1 MKKKLLVL
9 ALVLVLVLSLSMALV
24 ACNPAEE
31 TEGKA
36 PASELERAKDAV
48 YRLYKDSIP
57 QETAA
62 DFKVSTTVPLDGI
75 YYFPITWT
83 VSDSKITVSEPS
95 NNQVTIDI
103 PEESPEEINYTLTA
117 TITADDGTK
126 ATVEFERKVPKFVLF
141 TWDEFVAAEDGTTVV
156 IEGIVTAVLPYN
168 NGATN
173 RGVYMQTTDNKGA
186 IYVYQPVEDG
196 YDEIQVGMKV
206 RATGEKDDY
215 FGTLQIASG
224 GSVQVVDKNKT
235 TVEPKD
241 YTAIY
246 TAAADLKDPNLV
258 AEASMLV
265 TIKGVEIGAQ
275 GSDPTYY
282 HFSLAGKESYIRISG
297 SSCPLTTAEQKQF
310 EEFFLANL
318 GATADVTGLVTLY
331 NGNFYLT
338 PVSAT
343 PFTNVVTQEYTPEE
357 MVARV
362 KSQLSL
368 TGNVAEATTLTLP
381 VPALHKDEVTVTW
394 SVSENTVGELKTEEG
409 VQSFVIAKLP
419 SEETTLTFTATI
431 KCGEVEDT
439 ATFEVVVSGEYIAE
453 DVEFIDLTGESLNL
467 PGPYQDGIAGI
478 SGVKFEYTQLFLGEN
493 GMQFRFKD
501 NVASGLKNTNAF
513 AKGIVKIEITMNS
526 GKTVYDNADVFS
538 IKFGTSADELG
549 NEIKLSTVADQLVYT
564 VTPDKEGYTFFS
576 IYKVLEQ
583 YTFYVDS
590 IRIYFVDEITLSP
603 ADKVSEEKGDLKL
616 DKTSYTQSGTATLP
630 VVGATHNDVTIT
642 WASDNSAVAID
653 GANLTLTMPAA
664 STRITLTATIA
675 CGDATDTKTF
685 VIFAVVDVIDAMK
698 LLESGESFEADYEFT
713 GFVKEI
719 TSAYDPNYKN
729 MELILTVGEN
739 EFKCF
744 RLSGDAAA
752 TIKVGDEIIVTGN
765 EVSNYNGTIELSYP
779 TAVFAPAGEMTA
791 DEKVAAAK
799 EALTLEKSYSADFT
813 LPSEGLHGTTLT
825 WTVKEENDYLSI
837 DGYNVT
843 ITPGKTAQQVVIVA
857 TIALDGATNLT
868 KEITVTVEELKVYL
882 PEFVTEPAAG
892 QYKLAVAQNNLGK
905 TLYFTGAMDG
915 FYLGT
920 TENAGEAVDVTY
932 EVAEGGFYLSFMVD
946 GAKKYVEMYD
956 RGEGKA
962 GVQIVDT
969 PTAVF
974 VLDTKYN
981 MLTAKFGDNT
991 FYLGTY
997 NTFDTL
1003 SASNVSFV
1011 NDDNVDK
1018 TQFPAR
1024 LATLKVATDA
1034 DLVQLDKDALELKT
1048 SYTDNFT
1055 LPAMGANGSTITW
1068 AVTEGTAIAIEGAEA
1083 TVVRGDADATVKLTA
1098 TIKLNDVTLTKEFT
1112 ITVPKMSDGS
1122 EPTLATSIKV
1132 GDRIIL
1138 ANVEGKS
1145 ELTSVTNDIGVRTQ
1159 YDVVPA
1165 GTYVLEVVAGTAEGS
1180 FAFKTLDGQYLE
1192 FHGSSNKLYLSAEL
1206 GDSSSWTVTFT
1217 DTNAKIVNVASTDR
1231 VLQYNSNSSQERFAC
1246 YKGTQQDVNIFV
1258 VA

>member
-117 TITADDGTK
+117 TITADDGTT

-215 FGTLQIASG
+215 YGTMQIASG

-368 TGNVAEATTLTLP
+368 TDNVAEATTLTLP

-431 KCGEVEDT
+431 KCGEAEDT

-478 SGVKFEYTQLFLGEN
+478 SGVKFEYTQLFLGDN

-501 NVASGLKNTNAF
+501 NVASGLKNANAF
-513 AKGIVKIEITMNS
+513 AKGIVKIEITLNS
-526 GKTVYDNADVFS
+526 GKTVYDNTDVFS

-616 DKTSYTQSGTATLP
+616 EKTSYTQGGTATLP
-630 VVGATHNDVTIT
+630 VVGATHDDVTIT
-642 WASDNSAVAID
+642 WTADNSAVAID
-653 GANLTLTMPAA
+653 GANLTLTMPDA
-664 STRITLTATIA
+664 SARITLTATIA

-698 LLESGESFEADYEFT
+698 LLQSGESFEADYEFT

-719 TSAYDPNYKN
+719 TSAYDPEYKN

-752 TIKVGDEIIVTGN
+752 TIKVGDEIIITGN
-765 EVSNYNGTIELSYP
+765 KVSNYKDTIELSYP
-779 TAVFAPAGEMTA
+779 TAVFAPAGEKTDA
-791 DEKVAAAK
+791 EKVAADK
-799 EALTLEKSYSADFT
+799 ALLQLETSYTEDFT
-813 LPSEGLHGTTLT
+813 LPLAGSYDTAIT
-825 WTVKEENDYLSI
+825 WTV
-837 DGYNVT
+837 
-843 ITPGKTAQQVVIVA
+843 
-857 TIALDGATNLT
+857 
-868 KEITVTVEELKVYL
+868 VE
-882 PEFVTEPAAG
+882 
-892 QYKLAVAQNNLGK
+892 
-905 TLYFTGAMDG
+905 
-915 FYLGT
+915 
-920 TENAGEAVDVTY
+920 
-932 EVAEGGFYLSFMVD
+932 
-946 GAKKYVEMYD
+946 
-956 RGEGKA
+956 
-962 GVQIVDT
+962 
-969 PTAVF
+969 
-974 VLDTKYN
+974 
-981 MLTAKFGDNT
+981 GD
-991 FYLGTY
+991 
-997 NTFDTL
+997 
-1003 SASNVSFV
+1003 
-1011 NDDNVDK
+1011 
-1018 TQFPAR
+1018 
-1024 LATLKVATDA
+1024 
-1034 DLVQLDKDALELKT
+1034 
-1048 SYTDNFT
+1048 
-1055 LPAMGANGSTITW
+1055 
-1068 AVTEGTAIAIEGAEA
+1068 AIAIEDGTAKV
-1083 TVVRGDADATVKLTA
+1083 TRGEADATVILRA
-1098 TIKLNDVTLTKEFT
+1098 TIACGDALDTKDFT
-1112 ITVPKMSDGS
+1112 ITIPKQVVPGEDTTVKLEYTADTTTNMTGENDAALLNLDASIFTVVGAKGNKNMFPGLNKSGEIRLYGADGVGNEISVTCTGTISKILITFTAS
-1122 EPTLATSIKV
+1122 EGAKIMV
-1132 GDRIIL
+1132 GDSEVT
-1138 ANVEGKS
+1138 AN
-1145 ELTSVTNDIGVRTQ
+1145 D
-1159 YDVVPA
+1159 D
-1165 GTYVLEVVAGTAEGS
+1165 GTYTINANS
-1180 FAFKTLDGQYLE
+1180 F
-1192 FHGSSNKLYLSAEL
+1192 
-1206 GDSSSWTVTFT
+1206 
-1217 DTNAKIVNVASTDR
+1217 KIVNVNSGSTQVKFTSIDIT
-1231 VLQYNSNSSQERFAC
+1231 YSTA
-1246 YKGTQQDVNIFV
+1246 
-1258 VA
+1258 A

>member
-1 MKKKLLVL
+1 MRKKLLVL
-9 ALVLVLVLSLSMALV
+9 TLVLVLVMSLSVALV
-24 ACNPAEE
+24 ACNPTEE
-31 TEGKA
+31 AGKA
-36 PASELERAKDAV
+36 PASELERAKEAV
-48 YRLYKDSIP
+48 HTMYKDRIP
-57 QETAA
+57 AETASSFSVA
-62 DFKVSTTVPLDGI
+62 SVISLDGGV
-75 YYFPITWT
+75 YVFP
-83 VSDSKITVSEPS
+83 VSWSVDSNEITVGTPEDNQLTINIPEPS
-95 NNQVTIDI
+95 AD
-103 PEESPEEINYTLTA
+103 INYTLTA

-215 FGTLQIASG
+215 YGTMQIASG

-368 TGNVAEATTLTLP
+368 TDNVAEATTLTLP

-431 KCGEVEDT
+431 KCGEAEDT

-478 SGVKFEYTQLFLGEN
+478 SGVKFEYTQLYFGEN

-501 NVASGLKNTNAF
+501 NVASGLKNANAF
-513 AKGIVKIEITMNS
+513 AKGIVKIEITLNS
-526 GKTVYDNADVFS
+526 GKTVYDNTDVFS

-630 VVGATHNDVTIT
+630 VVGATHDDVTIT
-642 WASDNSAVAID
+642 WTSDNSAVAID

-719 TSAYDPNYKN
+719 TSAYDPNYKS

-779 TAVFAPAGEMTA
+779 TAVFAPAGEKTDA
-791 DEKVAAAK
+791 EKVAADKALLQL
-799 EALTLEKSYSADFT
+799 EASYTEDFI
-813 LPSEGLHGTTLT
+813 LPLAGSYDTAIS
-825 WTVKEENDYLSI
+825 WTVVEGDAIVIE
-837 DGYNVT
+837 DGTAKVT
-843 ITPGKTAQQVVIVA
+843 
-857 TIALDGATNLT
+857 
-868 KEITVTVEELKVYL
+868 
-882 PEFVTEPAAG
+882 
-892 QYKLAVAQNNLGK
+892 
-905 TLYFTGAMDG
+905 
-915 FYLGT
+915 
-920 TENAGEAVDVTY
+920 
-932 EVAEGGFYLSFMVD
+932 
-946 GAKKYVEMYD
+946 
-956 RGEGKA
+956 RGE
-962 GVQIVDT
+962 
-969 PTAVF
+969 
-974 VLDTKYN
+974 
-981 MLTAKFGDNT
+981 
-991 FYLGTY
+991 
-997 NTFDTL
+997 
-1003 SASNVSFV
+1003 
-1011 NDDNVDK
+1011 
-1018 TQFPAR
+1018 
-1024 LATLKVATDA
+1024 
-1034 DLVQLDKDALELKT
+1034 
-1048 SYTDNFT
+1048 
-1055 LPAMGANGSTITW
+1055 
-1068 AVTEGTAIAIEGAEA
+1068 
-1083 TVVRGDADATVKLTA
+1083 ADATVILRA
-1098 TIKLNDVTLTKEFT
+1098 TIACGDALDTKEFT
-1112 ITVPKMSDGS
+1112 ITIPKIVEAGEGALATFTFGANGDAAHKDGS
-1122 EPTLATSIKV
+1122 EITTYTETSNGYTLELTSLSKVYGGALDALGNSCLKFGTSKATASLTFTVGDDVKSVKIYIACYKANTSKVDINGTEYELTKLSNNGEYDCIIIDTTTVKTITLATVSGACRAMLNTI
-1132 GDRIIL
+1132 
-1138 ANVEGKS
+1138 
-1145 ELTSVTNDIGVRTQ
+1145 
-1159 YDVVPA
+1159 
-1165 GTYVLEVVAGTAEGS
+1165 
-1180 FAFKTLDGQYLE
+1180 E
-1192 FHGSSNKLYLSAEL
+1192 FCA
-1206 GDSSSWTVTFT
+1206 
-1217 DTNAKIVNVASTDR
+1217 
-1231 VLQYNSNSSQERFAC
+1231 
-1246 YKGTQQDVNIFV
+1246 
-1258 VA
+1258 

>member
-117 TITADDGTK
+117 TITADDGTT

-282 HFSLAGKESYIRISG
+282 HFSLAGKESYVRISG
-297 SSCPLTTAEQKQF
+297 SSCPLTTAEQEQF

-642 WASDNSAVAID
+642 WTSDNSAVAID
-653 GANLTLTMPAA
+653 GANLTLTMPEA
-664 STRITLTATIA
+664 SARIKLTATLK
-675 CGDATDTKTF
+675 CGEVTETKEF
-685 VIFAVVDVIDAMK
+685 ILFAVADVLEAAKLMEHGDKLQGNFELTGTVKSID
-698 LLESGESFEADYEFT
+698 T
-713 GFVKEI
+713 
-719 TSAYDPNYKN
+719 AYSEQYGNVT
-729 MELILTVGEN
+729 LTITVGDTDIQCYRM
-739 EFKCF
+739 K
-744 RLSGDAAA
+744 GGAAA
-752 TIKVGDEIIVTGN
+752 TAKVGDELTVTGSLEN
-765 EVSNYNGTIELSYP
+765 YEGAIQFSSGAIGEFVNGGSEGGDEGGETPANPEHAGTLEDPYTVADALLVAGTLASGEYTETKVYIKGIIKSIGSYGSYLRNVYLIDETGATTSLLVYSVNYSEEVTAVYTNDFVVVNGYLTNYNGT
-779 TAVFAPAGEMTA
+779 
-791 DEKVAAAK
+791 
-799 EALTLEKSYSADFT
+799 LEVSGQGS
-813 LPSEGLHGTTLT
+813 
-825 WTVKEENDYLSI
+825 DY
-837 DGYNVT
+837 V
-843 ITPGKTAQQVVIVA
+843 
-857 TIALDGATNLT
+857 
-868 KEITVTVEELKVYL
+868 
-882 PEFVTEPAAG
+882 
-892 QYKLAVAQNNLGK
+892 
-905 TLYFTGAMDG
+905 YFTSC
-915 FYLGT
+915 
-920 TENAGEAVDVTY
+920 EPGE
-932 EVAEGGFYLSFMVD
+932 S
-946 GAKKYVEMYD
+946 
-956 RGEGKA
+956 
-962 GVQIVDT
+962 
-969 PTAVF
+969 
-974 VLDTKYN
+974 
-981 MLTAKFGDNT
+981 
-991 FYLGTY
+991 
-997 NTFDTL
+997 
-1003 SASNVSFV
+1003 
-1011 NDDNVDK
+1011 
-1018 TQFPAR
+1018 
-1024 LATLKVATDA
+1024 
-1034 DLVQLDKDALELKT
+1034 
-1048 SYTDNFT
+1048 
-1055 LPAMGANGSTITW
+1055 
-1068 AVTEGTAIAIEGAEA
+1068 
-1083 TVVRGDADATVKLTA
+1083 
-1098 TIKLNDVTLTKEFT
+1098 
-1112 ITVPKMSDGS
+1112 
-1122 EPTLATSIKV
+1122 
-1132 GDRIIL
+1132 
-1138 ANVEGKS
+1138 
-1145 ELTSVTNDIGVRTQ
+1145 
-1159 YDVVPA
+1159 
-1165 GTYVLEVVAGTAEGS
+1165 
-1180 FAFKTLDGQYLE
+1180 
-1192 FHGSSNKLYLSAEL
+1192 
-1206 GDSSSWTVTFT
+1206 TVTFT
-1217 DTNAKIVNVASTDR
+1217 NDAHATVENLSTTEGLNGTTFTFTVNVAEGYQIVAVKVNGETVEAVEGTYTGTIKGNTTITLETAEAGAALPQLAATLSFADKANRTVFDPDTAKTQVWEQNGIKFTNNQASSTNPIADYSDPIR
-1231 VLQYNSNSSQERFAC
+1231 CYANSDIIIEYTGIVKLVFTCEGASRTFNANSISGNGQLVVEEKIVTITFDEAVDSVTIT
-1246 YKGTQQDVNIFV
+1246 KLTQQARIKTLDVYTL
-1258 VA
+1258 AA